1 VTRAL
6 EGEPPVTHDAAR
18 RAANYVLD
26 HPGAE
31 GVEVMLTGSRT
42 GLTRYAGSEI
52 IQNTARDEVRAFVRV
67 VVGQKLA
74 SATTNQLDAEHMRAT
89 AEDAIEAAR
98 ASRDDSEWP
107 GLATPNEAQGAP
119 ALFRWD
125 EATAS
130 SSPKERAD
138 AVSRIL
144 EETRGHK
151 AAGVFETSAHA
162 YSVFSS
168 EGIDCYDAFTRCICT
183 CLVDS
188 GAATGWGEASSP
200 DAAGVDVRAA
210 ARSAVSKAAAGEP
223 AADVRPGAYE
233 VVLEP
238 AAVATLLDYLSYTGF
253 GAKQVLEGESFLAAL
268 AGSRVAAPEITIAD
282 DVRHPKSVGIG
293 FDFEGVPRR
302 RVAIIEDGTAT
313 GPVSDRRTARKL
325 GVESTGHYSG
335 STEFGPYAFN
345 LVMAPG
351 EAGSPDL
358 VGGVRRGLLVTRFH
372 YVNILDRRATLL
384 TGMTRDGTFR
394 ITDGEVAEPVCN
406 LRFTQSVLDALGS
419 ALGVGRELASFA
431 PDYGAF
437 GSTVVP
443 ALRLGEFN
451 FTSTT
456 SH

>member
-1 VTRAL
+1 VSRTL
-6 EGEPPVTHDAAR
+6 EGEPPVAHDAAR
-18 RAANYVLD
+18 RAAGYVLD
-26 HPGAE
+26 LPGAD
-31 GVEVMLTGSRT
+31 GVEVMVTGSAT

-67 VVGQKLA
+67 VVGEKLA
-74 SATTNQLDAEHMRAT
+74 SATTNQLDAENMRAT
-89 AEDAIEAAR
+89 AEDAVEAAR

-107 GLATPNEAQGAP
+107 GLPTPAEVDTAP

-138 AVSRIL
+138 AVGRIL
-144 EETRGHK
+144 DETRGHS
-151 AAGVFETSAHA
+151 AAGVFETSAHV

-188 GAATGWGEASSP
+188 GAATGWGETSSP
-200 DAAGVDVRAA
+200 GSAEVDVRAA
-210 ARSAVSKAAAGEP
+210 ARSAVSKALAGEA

-238 AAVATLLDYLSYTGF
+238 AAVATLVDYLSYTGF

-268 AGSRVAAPEITIAD
+268 AGTKVAAPEITIAD

-293 FDFEGVPRR
+293 FDFEGVSRR
-302 RVAIIEDGTAT
+302 RVAVIDGGIAT

-325 GVESTGHYSG
+325 GVESTGHSSG

-351 EAGSPDL
+351 DADPSEL
-358 VGGVRRGLLVTRFH
+358 IEGVSQGLLVTRFH

-394 ITDGEVAEPVCN
+394 ITDGELAEPVHN

-419 ALGVGRELASFA
+419 TLGVGRQLSAFA

-443 ALRLGEFN
+443 ALRLGEFS